1 MTRTDDKTFP
11 NTPSTIVMK
20 ISARLATIMAAI
32 FAVVCF
38 SVALT
43 GFTSLDNIVDP
54 AQRGDARGFAWFW
67 LFLASIGVVFG
78 VLSWWIARTVKE
90 NE

>member
-1 MTRTDDKTFP
+1 
-11 NTPSTIVMK
+11 MK
-20 ISARLATIMAAI
+20 ISARLATILSAI
-32 FAVVCF
+32 FALACL

-43 GFTSLDNIVDP
+43 GFTSLDPIVDP
-54 AQRGDARGFAWFW
+54 VQRGDAKGFAWFW

-78 VLSWWIARTVKE
+78 VLSWWIARTVKD